1 MDRFHVL
8 SFYEMKLE
16 SFNENGQEHQSL
28 SNRESPSWTLSFSG
42 KAKWLVSKGWKLF
55 DVLRAETIRIKPK
68 TGISISYK
76 TQASQKAIKSIRDLS
91 TCAKL
96 KYMPKIFVSKE
107 VSAPYS
113 GKLFPQIYDAQY
125 RFKKSFILR
134 SRTCRSVYSA

>member
-28 SNRESPSWTLSFSG
+28 SNRESPSWTLSFPG

-55 DVLRAETIRIKPK
+55 DVLRAEAIRIKPK
-68 TGISISYK
+68 TGIS
-76 TQASQKAIKSIRDLS
+76 TLASQKAIKSIRDLS
-91 TCAKL
+91 TYAKL

-107 VSAPYS
+107 VSAP
-113 GKLFPQIYDAQY
+113 L
-125 RFKKSFILR
+125 
-134 SRTCRSVYSA
+134 